1 MKRRRDLL
9 HRDRPRLE
17 VVPMIDIMMF
27 LLVFFVMVVLK
38 MIPDSGIRLKLPDAT
53 AARQLAPTKV
63 VIIIDRQGD
72 LFVSDTEVTN
82 SGLAKYLTRLIEA
95 GRKVNVIVAAD
106 RSVRYEKVMQ
116 VMNMLRKSGI
126 VDVGLATRE

>member
-9 HRDRPRLE
+9 HRHRPRLE

-53 AARQLAPTKV
+53 AARQLTPTKV
-63 VIIIDRQGD
+63 VVIIDRQGG
-72 LFVSDTEVTN
+72 LFINNTAVTN
-82 SGLAKYLTRLIEA
+82 SGLARYLTRLIDT